1 MAKFLH
7 RAAYIFRS
15 IVGHSDVKWPTFAS
29 NTNHSITDMYIAA
42 YPLDTQFEYNSRL
55 LNLGN
60 EKETVPT
67 KDRIDKMTEQEAKAL
82 LLKLLG
88 GKS

>member
-1 MAKFLH
+1 MLIYGNYC
-7 RAAYIFRS
+7 R
-15 IVGHSDVKWPTFAS
+15 T
-29 NTNHSITDMYIAA
+29 

-55 LNLGN
+55 LNLG
-60 EKETVPT
+60 EKKDHLPT
-67 KDRIDKMTEQEAKAL
+67 IDKIEKMTEQEVKVL